1 MGNSALFLI
10 STIANLQNIRLVIK
24 ISKIKKKKNRLERGG
39 AVLDPKQ
46 LRKLKRSDL
55 FELLVEQAK
64 EIEELQERVNE
75 LEGKLQRREI
85 NLSEAGSIAEAALAI
100 SKVFD
105 EAQAAANV
113 YLNNVKRL
121 AGASEEDSEK
131 S

>member
-1 MGNSALFLI
+1 M
-10 STIANLQNIRLVIK
+10 
-24 ISKIKKKKNRLERGG
+24 
-39 AVLDPKQ
+39 LDSKQ

-64 EIEELQERVNE
+64 EIEKLQERVNE

-85 NLSEAGSIAEAALAI
+85 DLSEAGSIAEAALAI

-105 EAQAAANV
+105 EVQAAADV

-121 AGASEEDSEK
+121 ANARQENNEK

>member
-1 MGNSALFLI
+1 M
-10 STIANLQNIRLVIK
+10 
-24 ISKIKKKKNRLERGG
+24 
-39 AVLDPKQ
+39 LDPKQ

-64 EIEELQERVNE
+64 ELEELQERVNE

-121 AGASEEDSEK
+121 AGSSEEDSEK

>member
-1 MGNSALFLI
+1 M
-10 STIANLQNIRLVIK
+10 
-24 ISKIKKKKNRLERGG
+24 
-39 AVLDPKQ
+39 LDPKQ

-105 EAQAAANV
+105 EAQAATNV
-113 YLNNVKRL
+113 YLNSVKRL

>member
-1 MGNSALFLI
+1 M
-10 STIANLQNIRLVIK
+10 
-24 ISKIKKKKNRLERGG
+24 
-39 AVLDPKQ
+39 LDSKQ

-64 EIEELQERVNE
+64 EIETLQERVNE
-75 LEGKLQRREI
+75 LEDKLQRREI

>member
-1 MGNSALFLI
+1 M
-10 STIANLQNIRLVIK
+10 
-24 ISKIKKKKNRLERGG
+24 
-39 AVLDPKQ
+39 LDPKQ

-85 NLSEAGSIAEAALAI
+85 NLSEVGSIAEAALAI

>member
-10 STIANLQNIRLVIK
+10 STIANLQNIRLVIT

-39 AVLDPKQ
+39 VVLDPKQ